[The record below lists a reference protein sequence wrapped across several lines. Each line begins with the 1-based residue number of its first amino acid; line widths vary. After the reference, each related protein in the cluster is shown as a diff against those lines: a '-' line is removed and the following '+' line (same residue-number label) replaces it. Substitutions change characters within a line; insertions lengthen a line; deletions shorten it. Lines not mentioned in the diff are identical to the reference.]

1 MREDEDR
8 ASEYIKTIKTL
19 MGHDR
24 FDEAMGFGEE
34 FLQEYATHVDLS
46 LIVARAYILA
56 HNIRSEPQHLIR
68 AKEIVENTHSVFPDN
83 VLVNRLRDE
92 LLNPGAKERAN
103 RFMPLAKTIGSNDLV
118 TRSENPGVIKQCMQ
132 TALDRGK
139 YQATLNLGIKH
150 YRQLK
155 TDPVFLYAFARGFS
169 ERNRAEHLSE
179 WHNPLEL
186 GEEALQFAP
195 LDSRIITFLVDSYA
209 YTGQYDKAIGLGEEK
224 LPLLPVAERIYLGTA
239 LSEGYIKK
247 SNCSQDK
254 NYERPKTILSK
265 VLSINPHDVRA
276 LRLTR
281 ELEAAIEVDGPRH
294 LWVGR
299 NKRDGSQDFPGH
311 K

>member
-1 MREDEDR
+1 MRENEDR
-8 ASEYIKTIKTL
+8 ALEYIRTIKTL
-19 MGHDR
+19 MGQDR
-24 FDEAMGFGEE
+24 FDEAMSFGEE
-34 FLQEYATHVDLS
+34 FLQEYKTHVDLH

-68 AKEIVENTHSVFPDN
+68 AKEIVENIHSVFPDN

-103 RFMPLAKTIGSNDLV
+103 RFMPLAKTIGPNDLV
-118 TRSENPGVIKQCMQ
+118 TRSENPGVIKQYMQ
-132 TALDRGK
+132 IALDK
-139 YQATLNLGIKH
+139 AEYQATLNLGIKH

-155 TDPVFLYAFARGFS
+155 KDPVFLYAFARGFAAK
-169 ERNRAEHLSE
+169 NRVEHLSE
-179 WHNPLEL
+179 WQNPIELAHEALEL
-186 GEEALQFAP
+186 AP
-195 LDSRIITFLVDSYA
+195 LDSRVITFLVDIYA

-224 LPLLPVAERIYLGTA
+224 LHLLPVAERIYLGTA
-239 LSEGYIKK
+239 LSEAYIKK

-254 NYERPKTILSK
+254 DYERPKTILGK

-281 ELEAAIEVDGPRH
+281 ELEAAIEADGSIRT
-294 LWVGR
+294 WADR
-299 NKRDGSQDFPGH
+299 KRGGSQDFPGH